1 MYDDVLLLKLYM
13 TNLIRRKKQIK
24 RTSNMIAPAS
34 GTLVVNDGAGFG
46 HDNTV
51 WWI

>member
-1 MYDDVLLLKLYM
+1 M
-13 TNLIRRKKQIK
+13 TNLIQIKKQIKKQIKRQIK

-34 GTLVVNDGAGFG
+34 GTLVAYDGAGFG